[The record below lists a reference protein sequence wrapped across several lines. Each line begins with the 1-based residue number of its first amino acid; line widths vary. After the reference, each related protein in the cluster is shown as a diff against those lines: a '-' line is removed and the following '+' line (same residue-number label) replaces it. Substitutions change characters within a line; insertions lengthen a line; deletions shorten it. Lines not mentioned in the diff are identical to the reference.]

1 MLPDICD
8 LFCGNACLKASR
20 KVLAG
25 WNTLENLYL
34 VNYRIHQ
41 EAQTNEN
48 IQENKKL
55 CKFPISI

>member
-8 LFCGNACLKASR
+8 LFCGTAYLKASR
-20 KVLAG
+20 KVLDG

-41 EAQTNEN
+41 EAETNEN
-48 IQENKKL
+48 KQ
-55 CKFPISI
+55 